1 MKGREREAVNP
12 FSPAPRVAVLKISPK
27 DSPNY
32 QGTSANVWNALGL
45 FQLRGCYWHLES
57 EVQGATKQA
66 AVPRTH
72 DEGLSA
78 LNINVD

>member
-1 MKGREREAVNP
+1 MKGRERETVNP
-12 FSPAPRVAVLKISPK
+12 FSPAPRVVVLKISPK
-27 DSPNY
+27 DYPAY
-32 QGTSANVWNALGL
+32 QETFANVWNALGL

-57 EVQGATKQA
+57 DSRDATKQVT
-66 AVPRTH
+66 VPRTH